1 MPFGGQYSA
10 RSPGEARVFSF
21 DFFNDL
27 APGDSIDPKNTTTT
41 LTVYQ
46 GADPNAATLLIGSPT
61 ILSGLGTNTV
71 VAQKIGTNVNNAT
84 GFLPGVVY
92 RWTITA
98 QTALGET
105 AVWDEWIPVV
115 EIV

>member
-27 APGDSIDPKNTTTT
+27 AAGDSIASAATT

-61 ILSGLGTNTV
+61 ILNGLGTNTV

>member
-1 MPFGGQYSA
+1 MPFGGEFSA
-10 RSPGEARVFSF
+10 RTPGEAVVFSF

-27 APGDSIDPKNTTTT
+27 ATGDSIASATTT
-41 LTVYQ
+41 LALYQ
-46 GADPNAATLLIGSPT
+46 GADPNAATLLIDSPT

-71 VAQKIGTNVNNAT
+71 VAQKIGTNSNNTT

-92 RWTITA
+92 LWTITA
-98 QTALGET
+98 TTVNGDVL
-105 AVWDEWIPVV
+105 VWYEWIPVV